1 MRARSCSSAAAGAE
15 STAAAAD
22 PERATRNHC
31 HCNIGIA
38 TAMRRLAVAA
48 ALLWPTAAATAAT
61 LGVFSSGPAAL
72 TSDAATLPSHLQH
85 LRSAASLA
93 APDTVLTLSDAT
105 ALHTEA
111 KRRAARIQRHYGH
124 TAPAALPSLRQQFD
138 PAAGAVL
145 RPADFGADPTGA
157 TDSTAAFAKAIQALL
172 WAPELG
178 AGNGF

>member
-1 MRARSCSSAAAGAE
+1 MRARSCSCRVDRGSAAG
-15 STAAAAD
+15 
-22 PERATRNHC
+22 TRH
-31 HCNIGIA
+31 A
-38 TAMRRLAVAA
+38 QPTAMRSCLAVAA

-61 LGVFSSGPAAL
+61 LGVPSPGPAAL

-93 APDTVLTLSDAT
+93 APDTVLTLTDAT
-105 ALHTEA
+105 ALHAEA

-124 TAPAALPSLRQQFD
+124 TAPAALPNLRQQFD

-157 TDSTAAFAKAIQALL
+157 TDSTAAFAKAIQALQH
-172 WAPELG
+172 LG
-178 AGNGF
+178 SRIWG